1 MAINSLTRVRRAA
14 SRRVSVMD
22 DYRAALKAAEADGH
36 SLREIAKAAGVSHVA
51 VLKMLRG

>member
-1 MAINSLTRVRRAA
+1 
-14 SRRVSVMD
+14 MD